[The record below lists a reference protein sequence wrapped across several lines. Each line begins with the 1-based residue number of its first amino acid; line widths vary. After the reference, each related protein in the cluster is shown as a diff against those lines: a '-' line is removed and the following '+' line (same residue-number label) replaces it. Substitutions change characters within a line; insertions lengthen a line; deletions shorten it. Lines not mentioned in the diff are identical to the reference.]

1 MLHVLALFL
10 LCLPLVARAAPG
22 NESTSPF
29 TLCRAAVAAAER
41 EYGLPTGLLAAISQV
56 ESGRRDP
63 ATGEA
68 GPWPWTINAEGRGKF
83 FPTKAEAVA
92 EVRQLQ
98 AGGMR
103 SIDVGCMQINQR
115 HHPNAFSS
123 LEEAFDPLA
132 NARYAARFLKELQ
145 ATRGDWMRA
154 AGNYHSNT
162 PERAELYRN
171 AVAAALPRAQQLASA
186 APAWNPSW
194 RDQPAAPAPA
204 AVPAAPPRVI
214 AVGPSLASLSLG
226 SLGIRP
232 GGGMPA
238 VINRSLP
245 PSSGMAGGGTEA
257 SIAGSA
263 GERGRGLDAYRS
275 MPIPMA
281 ARAPLLAT
289 RASPG

>member
-1 MLHVLALFL
+1 MLRSL
-10 LCLPLVARAAPG
+10 LLLIACLPFAALAAPG
-22 NESTSPF
+22 GEAPSPHA
-29 TLCRAAVAAAER
+29 LCRAAVAAAER
-41 EYGLPTGLLAAISQV
+41 EYGLPAGLLAAISQV

-83 FPTKAEAVA
+83 FPNKAEAIA

-115 HHPNAFSS
+115 HHPNAFAS
-123 LEEAFDPLA
+123 LEEAFDPLS
-132 NARYAARFLKELQ
+132 NARYAARFLTELH

-171 AVAAALPRAQQLASA
+171 AVAAALPRAQQLAAA

-194 RDQPAAPAPA
+194 RGGSATPVTPPG
-204 AVPAAPPRVI
+204 PRVT
-214 AVGPSLASLSLG
+214 AVGPTLAAMSLG
-226 SLGIRP
+226 SLGIGP
-232 GGGMPA
+232 GGGMPPSITR
-238 VINRSLP
+238 VLP
-245 PSSGMAGGGTEA
+245 AGGTFGGTG
-257 SIAGSA
+257 AGGMNGG

-275 MPIPMA
+275 VPIPLA
-281 ARAPLLAT
+281 GRAPVLV
-289 RASPG
+289 RGGPG

>member
-1 MLHVLALFL
+1 MLRALLVLLA
-10 LCLPLVARAAPG
+10 CLPFAALAAPG
-22 NESTSPF
+22 GDVPSPHA
-29 TLCRAAVAAAER
+29 LCRAAVAVAER
-41 EYGLPTGLLAAISQV
+41 EYGLPTGLLAAVSQV

-83 FPTKAEAVA
+83 FPNKAEAVA

-132 NARYAARFLKELQ
+132 NARYAARFLKELH

-154 AGNYHSNT
+154 VGNYHSNT

-171 AVAAALPRAQQLASA
+171 AVAAVLPRAQQLAAS
-186 APAWNPSW
+186 APAWNPAW
-194 RDQPAAPAPA
+194 RDGAPTPALVPLPAP
-204 AVPAAPPRVI
+204 RVT
-214 AVGPSLASLSLG
+214 ASGPSLASLSLG

-238 VINRSLP
+238 VVTRSLP
-245 PSSGMAGGGTEA
+245 PSTGGGMGGA
-257 SIAGSA
+257 AVGA
-263 GERGRGLDAYRS
+263 VGERGRGLDAYRS
-275 MPIPMA
+275 MPIPLA
-281 ARAPLLAT
+281 GRAMPLLV
-289 RASPG
+289 RGGPG